1 MVQMRTITAII
12 RPQHCDQVKLAL
24 IQLGI
29 VDITLSDVKGF
40 GRQQGSLQQYRGSD
54 AEIQFHQK
62 LKVEVKVDEE
72 LVAPVVEKI
81 TLAARTGQVGDGKI
95 FVSPL
100 QKVVQVRTGE
110 ERIQLA

>member
-1 MVQMRTITAII
+1 MRTITALI
-12 RPQHCDQVKLAL
+12 RPHQWDAVKIAL
-24 IQLGI
+24 LQIGV

-40 GRQQGSLQQYRGSD
+40 GRQKGLLQQYRGSD
-54 AEIQFHQK
+54 TKIRFHRK
-62 LKVEVKVDEE
+62 LKVEVKVDQGM
-72 LVAPVVEKI
+72 AASVVEKI

-110 ERIQLA
+110 ERVQLS